1 MGPLPWA
8 AVDEYQLEI
17 NEIRRTL
24 ARLKADK
31 ADASLIEE
39 YEAELRNL
47 RALYQAAN
55 DTLEAG
61 RQEPMMRVALSELGF
76 GDWTLQNVYSFVYEA
91 AMATEDDP
99 RDLANI
105 ITHTDYAGSLLLAA
119 QQ

>member
-1 MGPLPWA
+1 M

-47 RALYQAAN
+47 RALYQAAS

-61 RQEPMMRVALSELGF
+61 NRDPRLRAALTELGF

-91 AMATEDDP
+91 AMAAEDDD
-99 RDLANI
+99 RDLANV
-105 ITHTDYAGSLLLAA
+105 ITHTDYATSLLEGS
-119 QQ
+119 